1 MFFFKY
7 KGYLNF
13 NYLIRKQQNLI
24 NYYLKEKGVDAKL
37 QMRIKKYLVDVWEA
51 KKRNLMTTQGLI
63 EMIPS
68 DYKLEVLSQIYG
80 RPLLK
85 NKVILRWF
93 GIKTMKKLCLLCKE
107 KSFLP
112 NEAIYDADAIDDCN
126 YNFIESGRVE
136 LFLKRDQHNFIL
148 NILSVL
154 ILILVLPFN
163 ILFRKILGLENC
175 LSSRISPELKT
186 QKVSNTHPLLQ

>member
-1 MFFFKY
+1 M
-7 KGYLNF
+7 
-13 NYLIRKQQNLI
+13 IRKQQNLI
-24 NYYLKEKGVDAKL
+24 NFYLKEKGVDAKL

-93 GIKTMKKLCLLCKE
+93 GIKIMKKLCLLCKE

-112 NEAIYDADAIDDCN
+112 NEEIYEADTLDDCN

-154 ILILVLPFN
+154 IDYFDFIFQN
-163 ILFRKILGLENC
+163 YFRKILGLENF
-175 LSSRISPELKT
+175 LSSRILPELKMR
-186 QKVSNTHPLLQ
+186 KVSNTHPLSQSKKNHF